1 MIGESTIIKQAL
13 AITLC
18 IAQIGSGSAMGTAVK
33 IKEAEKPLTAIESTS
48 EEKIQQTVVEE
59 VVLES
64 IKEPAVYVP
73 QAGLTACGY
82 CGGSGHDEAGCR
94 SKVIDSSEARG
105 AIGRWVIPEVGV
117 DVAAFDS
124 SSQSVVDAADSAGLF
139 YALGQ
144 HLVADHNYQGFNAIK
159 SCRTGMEAYL
169 ETSEGRQTFICT
181 GITTGTNVGNDI
193 ITSDG
198 RSISKVNRGGYTCYT
213 CNENRSSV
221 TIVFFTKA

>member
-18 IAQIGSGSAMGTAVK
+18 IAQIGSGNVNGTAVK
-33 IKEAEKPLTAIESTS
+33 IKEAEKPLIQIESLA
-48 EEKIQQTVVEE
+48 EEKVQQTVVEE
-59 VVLES
+59 IVLES
-64 IKEPAVYVP
+64 LKEPAVYVP
-73 QAGLTACGY
+73 QAGVAECVY
-82 CGGSGHDEAGCR
+82 CGGNGHDEMGCR
-94 SKVIDSSEARG
+94 NKVIDASEARG

-124 SSQSVVDAADSAGLF
+124 SSQSVVDAPDSAGLF

-159 SCRTGMEAYL
+159 NCRTGMEAHL